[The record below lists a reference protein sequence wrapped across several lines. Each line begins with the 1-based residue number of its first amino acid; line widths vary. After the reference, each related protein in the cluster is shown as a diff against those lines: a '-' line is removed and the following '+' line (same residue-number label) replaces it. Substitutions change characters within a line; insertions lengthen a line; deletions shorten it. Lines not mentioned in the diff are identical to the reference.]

1 MKRIYRDAEK
11 PLKQS
16 AKWLVLASGAL
27 LSACTQSDWR
37 TASVNL
43 LGSRQTHR
51 IIARQ

>member
-1 MKRIYRDAEK
+1 MKRIYRVAEK

-27 LSACTQSDWR
+27 LSACGVQQ
-37 TASVNL
+37 AVNQ